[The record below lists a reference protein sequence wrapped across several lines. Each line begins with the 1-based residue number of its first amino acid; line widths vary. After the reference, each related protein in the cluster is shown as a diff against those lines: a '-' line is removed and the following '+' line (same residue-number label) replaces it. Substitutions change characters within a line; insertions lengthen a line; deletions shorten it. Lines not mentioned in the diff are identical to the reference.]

1 MKRRGSRKLKQ
12 QNNAGQGAPTPTKNQ
27 NIVGGQSQSVIPS
40 RTPPTTTSTS
50 KTPSRKSTA
59 PTATTST
66 SSSNSVSSWQTIR
79 TKKETKL
86 KFSPYA
92 WAKILWFRNHGDT
105 EIAGFGIADADD
117 LLFIND
123 FKTIKQKASAASV
136 KFDDEAVGE
145 FFEDM
150 VDAGMHPKQFARV
163 WLHTHP
169 GMSHSPSM
177 TDHDTFAEAFGKCD
191 WALMFILDT
200 EDDALCRLKFQISV
214 QAEFDIPWK
223 VDCSKPFAGC
233 NYAAWKEEYDK
244 NVDAIHLISSY
255 AGIGSGR
262 QGWRGQF
269 GYGTKRYVVGVGW
282 VDRDGNIDDDI
293 EALSD
298 VEEGG
303 FADPASAEAIALV
316 DDEVVDD
323 PFIVNQILLADQENS
338 ALDDQATL
346 VDEDGL
352 GVDELE
358 VSDDTISLDIAAH
371 VLAVGGNEDYEKGG
385 FTDDGTDDPNGNK

>member
-1 MKRRGSRKLKQ
+1 MKKQGSRKSKQ
-12 QNNAGQGAPTPTKNQ
+12 QNNAGQ
-27 NIVGGQSQSVIPS
+27 
-40 RTPPTTTSTS
+40 
-50 KTPSRKSTA
+50 KTPKSTNNHVQERHNRIGGHVLA
-59 PTATTST
+59 
-66 SSSNSVSSWQTIR
+66 SSNSKKSSTTPTTATSTNTRLSDRSAKSKIGVSSSVSDWQTTRI
-79 TKKETKL
+79 KKETKL

-105 EIAGFGIADADD
+105 EIAGFGIADTDD

-169 GMSHSPSM
+169 GMSHNPSV

-200 EDDALCRLKFQISV
+200 EDDALCRLKFQVSV
-214 QAEFDIPWK
+214 HAEFDIPWK
-223 VDCSKPFAGC
+223 IDCSKPFAAS
-233 NYAAWKEEYDK
+233 NYAAWKEEYDQ
-244 NVDAIHLISSY
+244 NVDTIHLISSY

-262 QGWRGQF
+262 FGGGGRFGF
-269 GYGTKRYVVGVGW
+269 GYGTKRYVVGIGW
-282 VDRDGNIDDDI
+282 VDRDGKVDDDI
-293 EALSD
+293 DALNAIND
-298 VEEGG
+298 
-303 FADPASAEAIALV
+303 AEKGEFD

-323 PFIVNQILLADQENS
+323 PFVVNQILLADQENS
-338 ALDDQATL
+338 ALDDQAAL
-346 VDEDGL
+346 VDEGGL

-358 VSDDTISLDIAAH
+358 VTDDTILLDIAAH
-371 VLAVGGNEDYEKGG
+371 VSAVGGNEDYEKGG
-385 FTDDGTDDPNGNK
+385 FTDDGTDESNGNK